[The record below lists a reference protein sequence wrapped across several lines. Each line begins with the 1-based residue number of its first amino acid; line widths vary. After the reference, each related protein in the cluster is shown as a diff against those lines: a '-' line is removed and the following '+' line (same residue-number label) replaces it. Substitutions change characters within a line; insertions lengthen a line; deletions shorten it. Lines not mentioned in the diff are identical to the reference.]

1 MNFKNMKIKV
11 ENNLDEIARE
21 LERLGYIKP
30 NEDGDNI
37 FTSQL
42 GNTVNVFDDSMMFDC
57 YKEATLAELK
67 ECDCESE

>member
-1 MNFKNMKIKV
+1 MNKFLNLKISV
-11 ENNLDEIARE
+11 ENNLDEIVVE

-30 NEDGDNI
+30 NEYGDKI

-57 YKEATLAELK
+57 YKETTLAELK
-67 ECDCESE
+67 EM